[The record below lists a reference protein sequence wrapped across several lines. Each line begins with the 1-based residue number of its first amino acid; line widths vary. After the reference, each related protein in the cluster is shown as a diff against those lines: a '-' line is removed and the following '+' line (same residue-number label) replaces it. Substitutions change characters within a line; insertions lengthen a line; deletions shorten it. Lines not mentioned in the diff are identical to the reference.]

1 MRSFFNS
8 SKAMAFEELK
18 NDLMG
23 LKTEVGSYIEHSD
36 EYYRLKIFKVLSKNV
51 TGLLKFILI
60 GVSSLFALLFVSF
73 AACLWLSEVL
83 NSYFSGFILVAGF
96 YILIAILL
104 YLFREQLNRPVLKK
118 LSKYY
123 FD

>member
-1 MRSFFNS
+1 
-8 SKAMAFEELK
+8 MAFEELK

-60 GVSSLFALLFVSF
+60 GVSSLFALLFVSQH
-73 AACLWLSEVL
+73 V
-83 NSYFSGFILVAGF
+83 YGFPR
-96 YILIAILL
+96 Y
-104 YLFREQLNRPVLKK
+104 
-118 LSKYY
+118 
-123 FD
+123 

>member
-1 MRSFFNS
+1 MP
-8 SKAMAFEELK
+8 FEEFK

-23 LKTEVGSYIEHSD
+23 IKTDVRSYIEHSD

-60 GVSSLFALLFVSF
+60 GVSSIFALLFVSF
-73 AACLWLSEVL
+73 AACLWLSEL
-83 NSYFSGFILVAGF
+83 MSSYFIGFIIVGGC

-104 YLFREQLNRPVLKK
+104 YLFREQLNKPVLKK

>member
-1 MRSFFNS
+1 
-8 SKAMAFEELK
+8 MAFEELK

>member
-1 MRSFFNS
+1 
-8 SKAMAFEELK
+8 MAFEELK

-104 YLFREQLNRPVLKK
+104 YFFREQLNRPVLKK

>member
-1 MRSFFNS
+1 
-8 SKAMAFEELK
+8 MAFEELK

-36 EYYRLKIFKVLSKNV
+36 EYYRLKIFKVLSKNI

-83 NSYFSGFILVAGF
+83 NSYSSGFILVAGF

>member
-1 MRSFFNS
+1 
-8 SKAMAFEELK
+8 MAFEELK

-36 EYYRLKIFKVLSKNV
+36 EYYRLKIFKVLSKNI

>member
-1 MRSFFNS
+1 
-8 SKAMAFEELK
+8 MAFEELK

-96 YILIAILL
+96 YILITILL

>member
-1 MRSFFNS
+1 
-8 SKAMAFEELK
+8 MAFEELK

-60 GVSSLFALLFVSF
+60 GVSALFALLFVSF
-73 AACLWLSEVL
+73 AACLWLSEVM

>member
-1 MRSFFNS
+1 
-8 SKAMAFEELK
+8 MAFEELK

-51 TGLLKFILI
+51 TGLLKCILI

-73 AACLWLSEVL
+73 AACLWLSEVM